1 MPQREAERQGSEQL
15 AKLVINEQDLRN
27 QTVEQ
32 AAELMGVSVGTLV
45 NIRQRRASPSL
56 QTWARCAKYLG
67 VTVETLKEHC
77 YAIDEGVPEHD
88 APVLREAVGGRVA

>member
-1 MPQREAERQGSEQL
+1 MERQETGQLGSERL
-15 AKLVINEQDLRN
+15 AKLIINEQDLQN

-32 AAELMGVSVGTLV
+32 AAALMECSVGTLV
-45 NIRQRRASPSL
+45 NIRQRRASCSL
-56 QTWARCAKYLG
+56 RTWSRCAKYLG

-77 YAIDEGVPEHD
+77 YAVDEGVSVAD